1 YNQEKKM
8 SLNTTKAT
16 ALIAWVNSLHVAEP
30 IVKLTQLQDCTIF
43 IKIIGKVNRNESIG
57 SDVLEASLQEKLQF
71 LSNFLQF
78 KCRYNPASGGLVSWQ
93 NILQGENL
101 EIELSKVTVLLLYLS
116 TISYCQLKECEGL
129 EYNTQT
135 ELASILRFV
144 LDNENELC
152 LSNLEQFLQ
161 KQGVFSSTSSIISE
175 EGSPVFRR
183 KPIVRFLDLH
193 RIASNSSMNNY
204 LPSPSPSSP
213 IRDVL
218 QTPQFQMR
226 RLRKQL
232 ADERALRD
240 ELDQE
245 LAENRRLLAEKDT
258 QILEMQQRIGRL
270 VILSEKQANQVELKE
285 LEELQN
291 KNESLSAKLHSTLK
305 QCQDLKT
312 SQTQMQ
318 RKIDTLT
325 EENGEL
331 SLKERDFASRLK
343 QSEKDLKELTEEYRE
358 ILRDWESKEA
368 QLNAEVNAS
377 LSAKKCLEEKI
388 QILEGKISVLED
400 QLEKAREASPVKGEV
415 MGDILQLEALKH
427 EVAELAIKVN
437 ELQSVIKQL
446 EEEKASLQTELD
458 TERAKFAAEHSQA
471 TNLIASLQASISEIN
486 SQKRSLEQAARAQ
499 EEQLT
504 AQIATLHSEISKLNA
519 FLVQKDHEL
528 VNLQHKAEEEKKHKT
543 QLTEDLQTQELSARK
558 TIQDLKFQVEELDT
572 ALKHKDDSLSQFKQ
586 ELEAER
592 ENEARQIAA
601 LKDARETAVGERDSI
616 SLQYA
621 EFKKENE
628 RLFCALNQKIQ
639 TLEETRVAEQAA
651 TTELRNEKDE
661 LITKVQELN
670 DAILE
675 LSSNKKQDLAHLQVV
690 EIMKRE
696 LQESEEKLKQYEQKL
711 VDLNVVNQENMGL
724 KEQLSAMEQQ
734 IRKLQGT
741 LDVEKRRFLETHEET
756 NKKIA
761 HMEEEIKKQVELKDK
776 ALLDFKREADNWA
789 QLEGQLKQ
797 LAEENLHKFQKLQCE
812 LSSAVSAIKEKE
824 EEREKLCGEI
834 ALWKQQYEAVHSSE
848 DKKCSQMEAVICKL
862 KEDHEVVSGQLQ
874 AKCKKLAEV
883 EAEMK
888 QHTISHQEKTS
899 ALQND
904 LSSVLAQM
912 KEKESEELRLQA
924 EVASMKEKFEMV
936 QCEKANQVSAAET
949 KSRKL
954 GEELSQVS
962 KEFSEMQTAKAE
974 LELKIKQ
981 LNDDQRE
988 KIVALEL
995 ELSKTLKAANEKE
1008 ATIDKLTSEAG
1019 VLQAKIEETEQHNTQ
1034 ELVLKEEQI
1043 ESLIDEK
1050 DQISAELAAE
1060 KESKSQVEIQLQQ
1073 SLCEHQKREA
1083 ALQTELSSALEVI
1096 QKKEENLTRQE
1107 ELHNQQEIIHKLQ
1120 AEVSAVEDL
1129 KTIIA
1134 NKEKEIEESHRKL
1147 ESGDQE
1153 KIAFQSLH
1161 QEKLQEAEC
1170 LQSKVVQLEQRCTE
1184 QEENNRT
1191 SDLEQQLQASRSVQ
1205 AQQQSAIEALKIE
1218 ASEKSDVIEHKQQ
1231 SLAATENE
1239 LSAVRSLLNEKE
1251 KFEET
1256 LKKQVSDYLKEI
1268 ESHKSKVN
1276 ASEQELS
1283 SLQLQCRERKE
1294 ENESLKCNISAEVEK
1309 CQQLQ
1314 TLIETLQAELASAS
1328 TQVEQKDGV
1337 VQTLENQIQSFRGEA
1352 EKHEMVLKELHEE
1365 LTSEKKTKEDL
1376 HTEMK
1381 SWEEKYRHKEM
1392 EIADL
1397 HKQLTDTQSLTGE
1410 LMPLKQQCQQQ
1421 QNDLRLAET
1430 KHKEELEKM
1439 QKLVS
1444 NLQSELEKVQSELAE
1459 NIPLKELC
1467 SAQEGAIE
1475 RLEKENCSYRDQV
1488 CKLQQ
1493 TNSLLVGQNL
1503 ESSQGQKKFEDEL
1516 AKVKETHAE
1525 ALQCVH
1531 SDFKQQLTALT
1542 KKCDAAE
1549 RSVLEER
1556 EKFQEERQKLNTR
1569 VLFKEIFCIEQLET
1583 VEECAK
1589 KKKLNEHN
1597 SKIQDELVLKM
1608 RGCLLKLQEE
1618 VQEQQKELSEVQ
1630 AQLSQKEQAVEH
1642 YKGQMEKAKAHYD
1655 AKKSQNQELVVK
1667 LQSVEEKVESAHKEN
1682 TGLRSEVDRL
1692 NRELQHSLLQ
1702 SVEAEKSNKSLL
1714 AQVQSL
1720 EAQVEYADR
1729 QLRELGKFQLPSDAL
1744 KRRGS
1749 TCIPQSVETP
1759 GNISGDSLN
1768 LSGED
1773 LQPLSPTRKVLA
1785 SPPFPFS
1792 YRKHVQE
1799 NANQRLP
1806 PKVES
1811 LESLYFTPIHNRVQ
1825 SKMDSSISSLGDLSL
1840 DSGRKTRSA
1849 RRRTTQLMSSTMAKE
1864 QLVEEDESDNANASF
1879 FSVQSAKSQPD
1890 LLMQSLKSGR
1900 PRSMALVGSNNL
1912 DSSAVFKLPGY
1923 RPSTRS
1929 STRRSLIG
1937 DGATAS
1943 DAMSTFHLHSC
1954 QNEPDQLEDWNR
1966 IAELQQRNRICPP
1979 HLKTSYPLE
1988 SRPSLGMPITDE
2000 DLKTGDP
2007 RETLRRATM
2016 IPSQIKKMQDSG
2028 VTTRRHKKRLSEEGH
2043 QGADTPESKKSMTC
2057 FPRPMTP
2064 KDKNDG
2070 KRQATLEANR
2080 KRDLASRTPKQAD
2093 RRQSMAFS
2101 ILNTPKKIGSSLL
2114 NRVTRKKVTP
2124 RKSPRL
2130 SASKLPQV
2138 QDASK
2143 KVKGRRSLRNVKI

>member
-1 YNQEKKM
+1 
-8 SLNTTKAT
+8 
-16 ALIAWVNSLHVAEP
+16 
-30 IVKLTQLQDCTIF
+30 
-43 IKIIGKVNRNESIG
+43 
-57 SDVLEASLQEKLQF
+57 
-71 LSNFLQF
+71 
-78 KCRYNPASGGLVSWQ
+78 
-93 NILQGENL
+93 
-101 EIELSKVTVLLLYLS
+101 
-116 TISYCQLKECEGL
+116 
-129 EYNTQT
+129 
-135 ELASILRFV
+135 
-144 LDNENELC
+144 
-152 LSNLEQFLQ
+152 
-161 KQGVFSSTSSIISE
+161 
-175 EGSPVFRR
+175 
-183 KPIVRFLDLH
+183 
-193 RIASNSSMNNY
+193 
-204 LPSPSPSSP
+204 
-213 IRDVL
+213 
-218 QTPQFQMR
+218 MR

-675 LSSNKKQDLAHLQVV
+675 LSSKYENLQSESKKQDLAHLQVV

-1096 QKKEENLTRQE
+1096 QKKESAEHIFKEENLTRQE

-1184 QEENNRT
+1184 QEATIVKMEKETAELQQLLSEKVSVAQCQKQDLLVLKAEILQENNRT

-1352 EKHEMVLKELHEE
+1352 EKHEMVLKELQKELESQKNMQKKFHLEIKSQEEKYQQKEMEMAGLHKELTDAKVLIEE

-1569 VLFKEIFCIEQLET
+1569 IEQLET

-1589 KKKLNEHN
+1589 K
-1597 SKIQDELVLKM
+1597 
-1608 RGCLLKLQEE
+1608 KLQEE

-1773 LQPLSPTRKVLA
+1773 LQPLSPTRK
-1785 SPPFPFS
+1785 
-1792 YRKHVQE
+1792 HVQE

-1900 PRSMALVGSNNL
+1900 PRSMALVGSSYTQNKQTVFERAASADNL

-1943 DAMSTFHLHSC
+1943 AMSTFHLHSC

-2016 IPSQIKKMQDSG
+2016 IPSQIKEAAAARQMTLVMPSTGKMQDSG